1 MSTAATR
8 PIADD
13 AVAILEQVHR
23 QSIRASVQEAAEA
36 LQRVLTRQM
45 VAYMVNAK
53 DVKTITRWVSGE
65 TTEIRAASEARLR
78 AAHETLLL
86 LERFESSDTVRAW
99 FIGMCPQLDDVSP
112 ARAIHDGRMQDA
124 LYAARAFVADASF

>member
-1 MSTAATR
+1 MSTAAAQ

-13 AVAILEQVHR
+13 TVAILEQVHR
-23 QSIRASVQEAAEA
+23 QSIRASIQEAAEA
-36 LQRVLTRQM
+36 LQRVLTRQI

-78 AAHETLLL
+78 AAYETLLL
-86 LERFESSDTVRAW
+86 LERFESPDTVRAW